1 MIENNKDA
9 LEDLLAVHAK
19 AAGRNISSVQNNT
32 SDSDC
37 LIGCPS
43 WTMGVYQ
50 FEKEWF
56 KEKIELSFEG
66 YNFPAPAGYDAFLS
80 YLYGNYMELPPEE
93 KRKPYHEYKIFR
105 R

>member
-1 MIENNKDA
+1 MTILLCRLFHLLHLKCNN
-9 LEDLLAVHAK
+9 EYYITS
-19 AAGRNISSVQNNT
+19 RNIFKGNK
-32 SDSDC
+32 
-37 LIGCPS
+37 CPYCS
-43 WTMGVYQ
+43 NKKPQRDT
-50 FEKEWF
+50 EWF